1 MSGLTII
8 LGAVLASSPMAN
20 TPAPMRPAATSVG
33 TRPTSAAAG
42 LLAKVGFD
50 QNLDAQLPLDL
61 PLRDESGRLVRLGDL
76 LGKQK
81 PAILNLVYYE
91 CPMLCNEV
99 LNSLLRSLN
108 AVSFEVGNEFDVI
121 TVSIDPTETP
131 KLAAEKK
138 RRYLSRYGNQGLAG
152 YVRSQ
157 AQAAQGW
164 HFLTADQPS
173 IDRLT
178 KTVGF
183 RYAYDPESKQYAHPA
198 GIMIVTPEGRISR
211 YLYGVSYPARDLKLG
226 LMDASAERIG
236 SPIDQILLTCFHYDP
251 RTGRYN
257 FVVMKVVQFF
267 GLLTLGSLG
276 TFMVLNFRRD
286 RRRAALPGSAGA

>member
-1 MSGLTII
+1 MSGFTVI
-8 LGAVLASSPMAN
+8 LATVLGSSPMAN
-20 TPAPMRPAATSVG
+20 TPAPMRPSATSVG
-33 TRPTSAAAG
+33 TRPTSATAG
-42 LLAKVGFD
+42 LLGKVGFD
-50 QNLDAQLPLDL
+50 QNLDAPLPLDL

-76 LGKQK
+76 LGKK

-131 KLAAEKK
+131 RLAAEKK
-138 RRYLSRYGNQGLAG
+138 RRYLARYGNQGLAG

-164 HFLTADQPS
+164 HFLTADQAA

-178 KTVGF
+178 RTVGF
-183 RYAYDPESKQYAHPA
+183 RYAYDPESKQFAHPA
-198 GIMIVTPEGRISR
+198 GIVILTPEGRISR
-211 YLYGVSYPARDLKLG
+211 YFYGVSYPARDLKLG
-226 LMDASAERIG
+226 LMDASARRIG

-251 RTGRYN
+251 RTGKYN
-257 FVVMKVVQFF
+257 LVVMRVVQFF
-267 GLLTLGSLG
+267 GLITLGSLG

-286 RRRAALPGSAGA
+286 RRGAALPGSAGA